1 MSQIIKDLKQQM
13 EKVKIDGFTI
23 RDYKKGDYGY
33 NIVYGLLDDQIEVS
47 FTIPYQSKKADA
59 TKEISKTLEKDIK
72 FVRFIREK
80 LIPKDCSMIKFID
93 GEWVGM
99 FEIGITINDHSIEI
113 PISWI
118 YWIKNHPS
126 YKPPISYSLEQVTQN
141 IKTSVKKYHR
151 NLQILLNSK
160 EFHYENYSL
169 VAGLKGKKDLTRI
182 SRNLKINGSAFGTNC
197 SFIVKDFENAN
208 IKKYLNQQLKNLK
221 NKLSGKK
228 TKDESNA
235 LIDLRNYT
243 ELVAALKKEDRMSNG
258 IFKNETQKKKIAR
271 NEFCKTTLIPLAKKI
286 FSEVNARF
294 IDWQI
299 GEELSWNELFPDNFF
314 ADNDYDDI
322 KMLTILL
329 DIGRTGKYIWG
340 NNVITTSGIHLTNK
354 RAELLKLGQDVDHN
368 LRNTYM
374 EIECDNLILNKDNKI
389 IFSAEIANDE
399 LAKKY
404 ALKRIKNNVERLT
417 HNIKIFKSNENKYKA
432 NAMMAIYYD
441 VLGEKEKAKNYKKVV
456 ESIKRKIDKTDEKIE
471 HLLNG
476 IKD

>member
-1 MSQIIKDLKQQM
+1 MSQTIKDLKQQM
-13 EKVKIDGFTI
+13 DKIKIDGFTI
-23 RDYKKGDYGY
+23 NDYKKGDYGY
-33 NIVYGLLDDQIEVS
+33 NNVCGLLDDQIEVS
-47 FTIPYQSKKADA
+47 FMIPYQSKKADA

-80 LIPKDCSMIKFID
+80 LMPKDCSLTKFID
-93 GEWVGM
+93 GEYLTA
-99 FEIGITINDHSIEI
+99 FHIGITTNGHAIEI
-113 PISWI
+113 PLSWV

-126 YKPPISYSLEQVTQN
+126 YQPPISYSLDQVIKN
-141 IKTSVKKYHR
+141 IKTSVKKYHC

-182 SRNLKINGSAFGTNC
+182 SRNLKINGSAFGIDC

-208 IKKYLNQQLKNLK
+208 IKKILKQQLKNLK
-221 NKLSGKK
+221 NKLNSKK

-258 IFKNETQKKKIAR
+258 IFKNETQQKKATR
-271 NEFCKTTLIPLAKKI
+271 DEFCKTTLIPLAKKI
-286 FSEVNARF
+286 FSEVNAKF
-294 IDWQI
+294 IKWQI

-314 ADNDYDDI
+314 DDNDYNDI
-322 KMLTILL
+322 KMLTLILER
-329 DIGRTGKYIWG
+329 GWNGKYIWK
-340 NNVITTSGIHLTNK
+340 NNVITTSGVHLTNQ
-354 RAELLKLGQDVDHN
+354 RAKLLKTGQDVEHN

-374 EIECDNLILNKDNKI
+374 EIKCDDLILNKDNKI

-404 ALKRIKNNVERLT
+404 ALKRIKDNVERLT
-417 HNIKIFKSNENKYKA
+417 HNIKIFKSKEDKYKA
-432 NAMMAIYYD
+432 NAMIAIYYAF
-441 VLGEKEKAKNYKKVV
+441 LGENEKAKNYKKIV
-456 ESIKRKIDKTDEKIE
+456 ENIKRKIDKTDEKIE
-471 HLLNG
+471 NLLNG
-476 IKD
+476 IKE